1 MERLNINDIL
11 NATGG
16 KLISSGEQTDTTYVS
31 TDTRSVKQG
40 DLFIALKGDSFD
52 AHDFLDDAFSKGCSM
67 VVVSKPDIK
76 IPGHVTA
83 ICVSDTLKALG
94 DIAAFYRQRYHF
106 QVVAITGSNGKTTT
120 KDMIGTLLSGLHDIT
135 ITSGTRNNLIGV
147 PLTILSATAQQRILV
162 LELGINQFGEMKRL
176 GEIVLPDVV
185 VMTNIAQSHLE
196 YLENEDGVFKA
207 KTEILSSMNASGH
220 LVFFYDEY
228 FLQKVRAISPCP
240 VTTFGTS
247 EDADF
252 QAANIEVTYTGS
264 QFDLYVHQQMCKKVT
279 LPISGE
285 HNINNFL
292 AAVAA
297 VGQLGVS
304 WEQIEPSLSKI
315 ALPSMRF
322 ETITVHDITIIND
335 AYNANPTSTRVA
347 IKELSRVE
355 SAGKKIMIFA
365 DMLELGAKA
374 QDYHREIGSIVAES
388 RIDVFITVGEFAAL
402 AGQQAGKN
410 PQITKI
416 VLKKSEQVFPILR
429 ELLEPGDVVL
439 LKGSRANQLETIIGT
454 IKESYKAEIL

>member
-11 NATGG
+11 KATGG
-16 KLISSGEQTDTTYVS
+16 KLISSGEQMDTTFVS
-31 TDTRSVKQG
+31 TDTRTVKQG

-67 VVVSKPDIK
+67 VVVSRPDMS

-83 ICVSDTLKALG
+83 ICVEDTLNALG

-120 KDMIGTLLSGLHDIT
+120 KDMIGTLLSDLYDIT

-176 GEIVLPDVV
+176 GEIASPDVV

-196 YLENEDGVFKA
+196 YLKDEEGVFKA
-207 KTEILSSMNASGH
+207 KSEILSSMNSSGH
-220 LVFFYDEY
+220 LVFFHDDY
-228 FLQKVRAISPCP
+228 FLPKVKAMAPCP
-240 VTTFGTS
+240 VTTFGS
-247 EDADF
+247 SDDADF
-252 QAANIEVTYTGS
+252 QAANIELNSTGS
-264 QFDLYVHQQMCKKVT
+264 QFDLCVHQHLCKRVN

-285 HNINNFL
+285 HNVNNFL

-304 WEQIEPSLSKI
+304 WEQVEQSLPKI

-355 SAGKKIMIFA
+355 ASGKKIMIFA

-374 QDYHREIGSIVAES
+374 QDYHREIGSIVAKS
-388 RIDVFITVGEFAAL
+388 RIDVFITVGELASL
-402 AGQQAGKN
+402 AGQQVAEN

-454 IKESYKAEIL
+454 IKESYKAEII